1 MRLYD
6 TSIEKIGEFDRQHW
20 RSLAC
25 HNGRLVS
32 PYLLPEFAD
41 LIHAERGD
49 VRVVIAEDNHK
60 PVGYFAYHAPVS
72 GIARPVGA
80 PLSDY
85 QGFASKPDFKIN
97 GQKLLDAMQA
107 KALIYDNWYGQAP
120 GKVRQHHGSSVIDLT
135 QGVEAWKTDR
145 KARSKSQFK
154 KIAQRIRKAEREFGD
169 VRIVFGDPNGERF
182 EFLRKHKSA
191 QFRETGLVDLTK
203 SGWTARAFE
212 EAAAHQSGALN
223 GLVASL
229 YLGDKLVAV
238 EMGLV
243 AENTYHSWVPTY
255 DPAFSKV
262 SPGLL
267 LLNGIIEHAQDLG
280 LDFIDL
286 GAGDQCYKKYFTDF
300 ETPMTSGRVLKSS
313 FASARI
319 KTWEWAEHLG
329 AHLPGR
335 IGNYP
340 TKLRRRWAQTA
351 AIAPGYTQRIILMA
365 AAFANAH
372 KRLTA

>member
-6 TSIEKIGEFDRQHW
+6 TCIDKIGDSDRELW
-20 RSLAC
+20 RSLASP
-25 HNGRLVS
+25 NGHLVS

-41 LIHAERGD
+41 LIHAQRGD
-49 VRVVIAEDNHK
+49 VRVVIAEQDNT
-60 PVGYFAYHAPVS
+60 PVGFFAYHAPVS

-85 QGFASKPDFKIN
+85 QGFACVPGFKVN
-97 GQKLLDAMQA
+97 SQKLLEAMQA
-107 KALIYDNWYGQAP
+107 QALIYDNWHGHAP
-120 GKVRQHHGSSVIDLT
+120 GKVRKRHGSSMIDLT
-135 QGVEAWKTDR
+135 QGVQAWKARR
-145 KARSKSQFK
+145 KSQAKNQFK
-154 KIAQRIRKAEREFGD
+154 KIAQRIRKAEREFGE

-212 EAAAHQSGALN
+212 EAASCQSGPLN

-229 YLGDKLVAV
+229 YLGDTLVAV

-243 AENTYHSWVPTY
+243 SESTYHSWIPTY
-255 DPAFSKV
+255 DPAFSTV

-267 LLNGIIEHAQDLG
+267 LLNGIIEHAEELG
-280 LDFIDL
+280 LEFIDL

-300 ETPMTSGRVLKSS
+300 EAPMASGRVLKSS

-319 KTWEWAEHLG
+319 KAWEATEQL
-329 AHLPGR
+329 ASRLPGHVS
-335 IGNYP
+335 GYP
-340 TKLRRRWAQTA
+340 TKLRRRWAQSA
-351 AIAPGYTQRIILMA
+351 AIAPRYTQRLMLMA
-365 AAFANAH
+365 SAFANTH